1 LVKVGDIMTKDLP
14 HIDVSANVLDAFKV
28 MSRSHKM
35 WTGVVVL
42 QSRKPIGMLTER
54 SILRRFIGLNK
65 KPEDVKVQDVMAPL
79 LRISADAPVSEAIKK
94 MVNFSFTRL
103 GVFDGEK
110 LLGWVSLTDV
120 ARQSS
125 KHSIVDVLFH
135 QNLLTSDDEL
145 LCQSCRSGIMDKV
158 RGSDGQ
164 ILRWECPNCHH
175 VQ

>member
-1 LVKVGDIMTKDLP
+1 LVKVGDIMTKNLP
-14 HIDVSANVLDAFKV
+14 RVDASASVLDAFKV
-28 MSRSHKM
+28 MNQSHKM

-54 SILRRFIGLNK
+54 SLLRRFIGLNK
-65 KPEDVKVQDVMAPL
+65 KPEDVEVQDVMAPL
-79 LRISADAPVSEAIKK
+79 LKISVDTPVSEAIKK
-94 MVNFSFTRL
+94 MLNFGFTRL

-125 KHSIVDVLFH
+125 KHSIVDVLFR

-145 LCQSCRSGIMDKV
+145 LCQSCRSGIMDIV
-158 RGSDGQ
+158 RRRDGQ
-164 ILRWECPNCHH
+164 ILRWECPKCHH
-175 VQ
+175 VE